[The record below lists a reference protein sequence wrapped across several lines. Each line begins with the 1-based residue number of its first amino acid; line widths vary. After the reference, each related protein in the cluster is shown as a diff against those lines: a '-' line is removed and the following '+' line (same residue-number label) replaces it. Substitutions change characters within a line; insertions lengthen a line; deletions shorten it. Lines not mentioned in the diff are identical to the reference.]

1 MDSETL
7 REVLQDAAREID
19 RHSDDNI
26 AINRIVE
33 SVVTEVTGSESSS
46 VWMNE
51 YPKLIRER
59 KEGVRE
65 LSLEEKRGLLYKCFL
80 TKQPAFYNYIT
91 SEKGYLPEIDNPDS
105 IRIKSKITIPLS
117 VQDRLIGIVT
127 CYSSVKK
134 IRNYTREDFERFKAI
149 TPFVIDA
156 IIKMQR
162 NRGNEVIVE
171 RRTGQAEDTGQ
182 RRRNRI
188 IEKIET
194 LEEERRQ
201 TPDVSEILE
210 RTSAIVHDIRTPAN
224 NLMGFLEIL
233 HEQVGDKRLKEY
245 IEHAKQSA
253 QHINELTTSILDGM
267 AERRIREQ
275 SRPQQV
281 NTLRFFAEVGEI
293 FSATTY
299 EKEIQYNIFIDPR
312 LPKEI
317 CLETMKLKRVLM
329 NLLGNAVKF
338 TPEKGVIDY
347 CVEYL
352 PERGRL
358 LCSVKDSGIGIP
370 EERQA
375 EIFKPFT
382 QAEDSTRVRFG
393 GSGLGLAIS
402 SEFVR
407 EMGGELRLN
416 SQPDRGSDFSF
427 ELAVETTAAAP
438 QLEPLADEGL
448 EIGILY
454 TSDRLSIVRNIIRY
468 LVAFGIDANR
478 IKAFKSPETIESSL
492 SHLLVFERFLEPDL
506 LRRCD
511 DAGIA
516 PLVVEEHFLTLD
528 VDRISGAAGLIS
540 HYDFYGEKL
549 YAYVAPKRPVRVL
562 IVEDDR
568 ISVELIRTMLEEE
581 YCVIDV
587 AYSGE
592 EGLKLLEAAASAG
605 VPYDLLFSD
614 HSMPGLSGDE
624 MIRRY
629 RERERSEGIRRLQ
642 TVSIS
647 GEPDRGGS
655 DGIFDHYAGK
665 PFNKSEIVG
674 VVQALQNQSKE

>member
-65 LSLEEKRGLLYKCFL
+65 LSMEEKRGLLYKCFL

-91 SEKGYLPEIDNPDS
+91 SEKGYIPEIDNPDS

-134 IRNYTREDFERFKAI
+134 IKNYTREDLERFKAI

-156 IIKMQR
+156 IIRMQA
-162 NRGNEVIVE
+162 NRGNQVIEE
-171 RRTGQAEDTGQ
+171 RRQGQAKDTGQ

-194 LEEERRQ
+194 LEEQSRE
-201 TPDVSEILE
+201 TSDASEILE
-210 RTSAIVHDIRTPAN
+210 MTSTIVHDIRTPAN

-233 HEQVGDKRLKEY
+233 DEQIGDKRLKEY
-245 IEHAKQSA
+245 IEHAKKSA
-253 QHINELTTSILDGM
+253 ALINDLTTSILDSM

-275 SRPQQV
+275 SRVERV
-281 NTLRFFAEVGEI
+281 NTLKFFAEVGEI
-293 FSATTY
+293 FSATIY
-299 EKEIQYNIFIDPR
+299 EKGLQYNIFIDPR

-317 CLETMKLKRVLM
+317 ALETMKLKRVLM

-338 TPEKGVIDY
+338 TPENGVIEY
-347 CVEYL
+347 SVVYL
-352 PERGRL
+352 PETKRL
-358 LCSVKDSGIGIP
+358 LCTVKDSGIGIP

-393 GSGLGLAIS
+393 GSGLGLSVS

-407 EMGGELRLN
+407 EMGGELRLK
-416 SQPDRGSDFSF
+416 SQPDRGSVFYF
-427 ELAVETTAAAP
+427 ELPLKDQEEVS
-438 QLEPLADEGL
+438 QLEPFSDENL

-454 TSDRLSIVRNIIRY
+454 APDKLSTVRNLIRY

-478 IKAFKSPETIESSL
+478 IKAIKSPEAVGSTL
-492 SHLLVFERFLEPDL
+492 THLLLFEHFLDEDL

-511 DAGIA
+511 EKGIA
-516 PLVVEEHFLTLD
+516 SLVVEENFLSLEG
-528 VDRISGAAGLIS
+528 DRIFGAAGIIS
-540 HYDFYGEKL
+540 RYDFYGEKL
-549 YAYVAPKRPVRVL
+549 YAFVAPKRPLKVL

-568 ISVELIRTMLEEE
+568 ISVELVRTMLEEE
-581 YCVIDV
+581 YCEIDV

-592 EGLKLLEAAASAG
+592 EGLKLLEEAASTG
-605 VPYDLLFSD
+605 TPYDLLFSD

-647 GEPDRGGS
+647 GEADRGGS
-655 DGIFDHYAGK
+655 EGIFDHYAGK

>member
-65 LSLEEKRGLLYKCFL
+65 LSMEEKRGLLYKCFL

-91 SEKGYLPEIDNPDS
+91 SEKGYIPEIDNPDS

-134 IRNYTREDFERFKAI
+134 IKNYTREDLERFKAI

-156 IIKMQR
+156 IIRMQA
-162 NRGNEVIVE
+162 NRGNQVIEE
-171 RRTGQAEDTGQ
+171 RRQGQAKDTGQ

-194 LEEERRQ
+194 LEEQSRE
-201 TPDVSEILE
+201 TSDASEILE
-210 RTSAIVHDIRTPAN
+210 MTSTIVHDIRTPAN

-233 HEQVGDKRLKEY
+233 DEQIGDKRLKEY
-245 IEHAKQSA
+245 IEHAKKSA
-253 QHINELTTSILDGM
+253 ALINDLTTSILDSM

-275 SRPQQV
+275 SRVERV
-281 NTLRFFAEVGEI
+281 NTLKFFAEVGEI
-293 FSATTY
+293 FSATIY
-299 EKEIQYNIFIDPR
+299 EKGLQYNIFIDPR

-317 CLETMKLKRVLM
+317 ALETMKLKRVLM

-338 TPEKGVIDY
+338 TPENGVIEY
-347 CVEYL
+347 SVVYL
-352 PERGRL
+352 PETKRL
-358 LCSVKDSGIGIP
+358 LCTVKDSGIGIP

-393 GSGLGLAIS
+393 GSGLGLSVS

-407 EMGGELRLN
+407 EMGGELRLK
-416 SQPDRGSDFSF
+416 SQPDRGS
-427 ELAVETTAAAP
+427 
-438 QLEPLADEGL
+438 
-448 EIGILY
+448 
-454 TSDRLSIVRNIIRY
+454 
-468 LVAFGIDANR
+468 
-478 IKAFKSPETIESSL
+478 
-492 SHLLVFERFLEPDL
+492 VF
-506 LRRCD
+506 
-511 DAGIA
+511 
-516 PLVVEEHFLTLD
+516 
-528 VDRISGAAGLIS
+528 
-540 HYDFYGEKL
+540 
-549 YAYVAPKRPVRVL
+549 
-562 IVEDDR
+562 
-568 ISVELIRTMLEEE
+568 
-581 YCVIDV
+581 
-587 AYSGE
+587 
-592 EGLKLLEAAASAG
+592 
-605 VPYDLLFSD
+605 
-614 HSMPGLSGDE
+614 
-624 MIRRY
+624 
-629 RERERSEGIRRLQ
+629 
-642 TVSIS
+642 
-647 GEPDRGGS
+647 
-655 DGIFDHYAGK
+655 
-665 PFNKSEIVG
+665 
-674 VVQALQNQSKE
+674 

>member
-33 SVVTEVTGSESSS
+33 SVVTKVTGSESSS

-59 KEGVRE
+59 EEGVRE
-65 LSLEEKRGLLYKCFL
+65 LSMEEKRGLLYKCFL

-91 SEKGYLPEIDNPDS
+91 SEKGYIPEIDNPDS

-134 IRNYTREDFERFKAI
+134 IKNYTREDLERFKAI

-156 IIKMQR
+156 IIRMQA
-162 NRGNEVIVE
+162 NRGNQVIEE
-171 RRTGQAEDTGQ
+171 RRQGRVEDTGQ

-194 LEEERRQ
+194 LEEQSRE
-201 TPDVSEILE
+201 TSDASEILE
-210 RTSAIVHDIRTPAN
+210 MTSTIVHDIRTPAN

-233 HEQVGDKRLKEY
+233 DEQIGDKRLKEY
-245 IEHAKQSA
+245 IEHAKKSA
-253 QHINELTTSILDGM
+253 ALINDLTTSILDSM

-275 SRPQQV
+275 SRVERV
-281 NTLRFFAEVGEI
+281 NTLKFFAEVGEI
-293 FSATTY
+293 FSATMY
-299 EKEIQYNIFIDPR
+299 EKGLQYNIFIDPR

-317 CLETMKLKRVLM
+317 ALETMKLKRVLM

-338 TPEKGVIDY
+338 TPENGVIEFS
-347 CVEYL
+347 VEYL
-352 PERGRL
+352 PETKRL
-358 LCSVKDSGIGIP
+358 LCTVKDSGIGIP

-393 GSGLGLAIS
+393 GSGLGLSVS

-407 EMGGELRLN
+407 EMGGELHLK
-416 SQPDRGSDFSF
+416 SQPDRGSLFYF
-427 ELAVETTAAAP
+427 ELPLKDQEKRP
-438 QLEPLADEGL
+438 QLEPFSDESL

-454 TSDRLSIVRNIIRY
+454 TPDKLSTVRNLIRY

-478 IKAFKSPETIESSL
+478 IKAIKSPEAVESTL
-492 SHLLVFERFLEPDL
+492 THLLLFEHFLDEDL
-506 LRRCD
+506 LRQSNEKR
-511 DAGIA
+511 IA
-516 PLVVEEHFLTLD
+516 SLVVEENFLSLEA
-528 VDRISGAAGLIS
+528 DRIFGAAGIIS
-540 HYDFYGEKL
+540 RYDFYGEKL
-549 YAYVAPKRPVRVL
+549 YAFVAPKRPLKVL

-568 ISVELIRTMLEEE
+568 ISVELVRTMLEEE
-581 YCVIDV
+581 YCEIDV

-592 EGLKLLEAAASAG
+592 EGLKLLEEAASTG
-605 VPYDLLFSD
+605 TPYDLLFSD

-629 RERERSEGIRRLQ
+629 REKERNEGIRRLQ

-647 GEPDRGGS
+647 GDPDRGGS